1 MMARVVKALNR
12 HVELVF
18 NPERKDT
25 HWRETEAQG
34 RALQNYILIEVVG
47 LPIRI
52 RNAVKFA
59 GLKTIGDLRET
70 ADEAFANIPN
80 LGPGVCQ
87 MAARSLARRSSND
100 VQRRAFGWPHPYVKF
115 TAAGADLST

>member
-12 HVELVF
+12 HVEPVF

-25 HWRETEAQG
+25 QG

-52 RNAVKFA
+52 RNAVKIRR
-59 GLKTIGDLRET
+59 TEDY
-70 ADEAFANIPN
+70 
-80 LGPGVCQ
+80 
-87 MAARSLARRSSND
+87 RRSPRN
-100 VQRRAFGWPHPYVKF
+100 RR
-115 TAAGADLST
+115 